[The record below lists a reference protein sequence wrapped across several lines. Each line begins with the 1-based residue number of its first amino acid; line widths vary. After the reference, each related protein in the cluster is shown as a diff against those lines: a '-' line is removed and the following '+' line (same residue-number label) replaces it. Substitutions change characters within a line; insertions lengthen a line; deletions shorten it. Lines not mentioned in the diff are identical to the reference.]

1 MNTLIL
7 PIQNTGNIETVGVFH
22 GFISWI
28 ITLIIVL
35 VTTLLVWKILIPFLK
50 TCLTALI
57 DRDERNIKLLLA
69 TFESAISRVVDQLSK
84 DIQEVRSEIKD
95 LRKGIK

>member
-50 TCLTALI
+50 SCLTALI

>member
-7 PIQNTGNIETVGVFH
+7 PLQNTGNIETVGVFH

-35 VTTLLVWKILIPFLK
+35 VTSLLIWKTLIPFLK
-50 TCLTALI
+50 SCLTALI
-57 DRDERNIKLLLA
+57 DRDERNIKLILS
-69 TFESAISRVVDQLSK
+69 TFETAINKVVEQLSK

-95 LRKGIK
+95 LKRGSN